1 MRALSRFVIIYNPK
15 AGRRRAV
22 RLAERVRQHVREAGA
37 ECLTRTTSATGDAEQ
52 ITNEAVQNHS
62 VRDSLC
68 IVACGGDGT
77 VQEVANAVARAPAD
91 RVCLGVAPA
100 GRCNDFA
107 RALGIR
113 RRADLIARTL
123 LSGVAKPVDLGRAGE
138 RYFCTV
144 AAVGFDAAVSR
155 FVNEMRMPLR
165 GTPAYVYGALRVLW
179 RYRTPRLRV
188 AGGFGEHVGPVFFV
202 ATANTPCYGGAM
214 RIAPGADAFDGIL
227 DVCMVTQISRLRVV
241 RLIPRVMNGSHVT
254 LPEVRLLRTR
264 SLSVEAAEQNADI
277 EVWADGE
284 PLGRL
289 PARLEVVSGAVRVVV
304 PRRSKTV

>member
-1 MRALSRFVIIYNPK
+1 MSALRRFVIIYNPK
-15 AGRRRAV
+15 AGRRRAG
-22 RLAERVRQHVREAGA
+22 RLTNRVREHLGDAGA
-37 ECLTRTTSATGDAEQ
+37 ECLTRTTSASGDAEQ
-52 ITNEAVQNHS
+52 ITNEAVQSHAAG
-62 VRDSLC
+62 DSLC

-107 RALGIR
+107 RALGIE
-113 RRADLIARTL
+113 RRAELIARTL
-123 LSGVAKPVDLGRAGE
+123 LSGTPRPVDLGRMGE

-165 GTPAYVYGALRVLW
+165 GTPAYVYGALRMLW

-188 AGGFGEHVGPVFFV
+188 TGDFGEHVGPVFFV

-214 RIAPGADAFDGIL
+214 KIAPGADAFDGIL
-227 DVCMVTQISRLRVV
+227 DICMVTQVSRARVV
-241 RLIPRVMNGSHVT
+241 RLIPRVMNGSHAT

-264 SLSVEAAEQNADI
+264 SLLVEAAQENADI

-289 PARLEVVSGAVRVVV
+289 PARLEIASGAIRVMV
-304 PRRSKTV
+304 PRRPDAV